1 MEKQPL
7 KLRAVVYVAVPT
19 EDYEWSVEVSACSSC
34 RNLHLG
40 KSLLCGLLSVTLVA
54 SQLAQEKKFNLKKP
68 PSYHYDPPYGFSGH
82 IIWFYW
88 HSTIS
93 NAYKKLSNSETPARQ
108 CTSKNANLSQLN
120 LSMQEAYNEMQT
132 PLVYQLPS
140 TLGLKHLKES
150 TIQLA
155 SSTGCIDAPVDGT
168 ILEIGHDILFFW
180 VARMVMIGTE
190 CTGTLPFSYVY
201 LHGLIRDSQGCKM
214 SKTLGNVIDPI
225 DTIKEFGTDALRFTL
240 ALGTAGQDLNLS
252 TERLTANTAFTN
264 KLWNAGKFV
273 LQVLPNRDNVS
284 GWQNVEA
291 CLKTA

>member
-1 MEKQPL
+1 MGFLVILYGFIGIPQSPMH
-7 KLRAVVYVAVPT
+7 T
-19 EDYEWSVEVSACSSC
+19 
-34 RNLHLG
+34 
-40 KSLLCGLLSVTLVA
+40 KSLATLKHQLLRNKLV
-54 SQLAQEKKFNLKKP
+54 LA
-68 PSYHYDPPYGFSGH
+68 
-82 IIWFYW
+82 
-88 HSTIS
+88 
-93 NAYKKLSNSETPARQ
+93 ARQ

-225 DTIKEFGTDALRFTL
+225 VTIKEFGTDALRFTL

-284 GWQNVEA
+284 GWQNIEA
-291 CLKTA
+291 SSKARLYHSGDDSVALVAQTVILYVFENILKLITSIHAIRN